1 MRCGF
6 SVASL
11 ETGKNKIK
19 KRAIV
24 LRWRMMTINYN
35 KEELHRSNGGK
46 VDKIK

>member
-19 KRAIV
+19 KKGNSFKMA
-24 LRWRMMTINYN
+24 YDD
-35 KEELHRSNGGK
+35 
-46 VDKIK
+46 DKLQ